1 MLQTRIRIIVR
12 NAVPANIEFDVLVP
26 EKSAFGHYA
35 TNVALR
41 MAKHER
47 KDPIKLGHELA
58 TKIRERAPQGF
69 FARVEVAPPGFI
81 NFWLSPHA
89 FALVVGE
96 IVKQK
101 SRYGSSRLG
110 KGKKTQVEYV
120 SANPTGP
127 LTLAN
132 GRGGFLGDAIANAL
146 KFAGYTVEREYYVN
160 DTGGQIETLGRSI
173 LAFAGYVPEEDHF
186 YKGAYLKDWEKKHRA
201 VAKRYAKDPLRLGQR
216 AARDFLGAIKS
227 VLAKEARIRF
237 DRFTS
242 EEGHIHKK
250 GFVKKALALFER
262 KKLAYEK
269 EGAVWLRTTAF
280 GDDKDRVLVTREG
293 SPTYLLAD
301 SGHYLETKTRG
312 FHGKINIL
320 GPDHYGYVKRIQ
332 AAAAIVGLDNSEVI
346 ITQAVRLV
354 RNGKEAKMSKRKG
367 EFATFKELIRDV
379 GSDAA
384 RFFFLMIAPET
395 HMDFDLA
402 LAKEHSMK
410 NPVYY
415 AQYAAVRARAI
426 LKKLGKQ
433 PVLSNEK
440 LAALLVT
447 EDDARLMAMLAR
459 FPEVLEEA
467 TRTRRIHELTR
478 YASDLAAT
486 FHNFYEKERV
496 IEEEKDVRAARGTLV
511 SAASIVFTNLFG
523 ILGIATPKKM

>member
-1 MLQTRIRIIVR
+1 
-12 NAVPANIEFDVLVP
+12 
-26 EKSAFGHYA
+26 
-35 TNVALR
+35 
-41 MAKHER
+41 
-47 KDPIKLGHELA
+47 
-58 TKIRERAPQGF
+58 
-69 FARVEVAPPGFI
+69 
-81 NFWLSPHA
+81 
-89 FALVVGE
+89 
-96 IVKQK
+96 
-101 SRYGSSRLG
+101 
-110 KGKKTQVEYV
+110 
-120 SANPTGP
+120 
-127 LTLAN
+127 
-132 GRGGFLGDAIANAL
+132 
-146 KFAGYTVEREYYVN
+146 
-160 DTGGQIETLGRSI
+160 
-173 LAFAGYVPEEDHF
+173 
-186 YKGAYLKDWEKKHRA
+186 
-201 VAKRYAKDPLRLGQR
+201 
-216 AARDFLGAIKS
+216 
-227 VLAKEARIRF
+227 
-237 DRFTS
+237 
-242 EEGHIHKK
+242 
-250 GFVKKALALFER
+250 
-262 KKLAYEK
+262 
-269 EGAVWLRTTAF
+269 
-280 GDDKDRVLVTREG
+280 
-293 SPTYLLAD
+293 
-301 SGHYLETKTRG
+301 
-312 FHGKINIL
+312 
-320 GPDHYGYVKRIQ
+320 
-332 AAAAIVGLDNSEVI
+332 
-346 ITQAVRLV
+346 
-354 RNGKEAKMSKRKG
+354 MSKRKG